1 MNNLPPLPENQRY
14 QVWQITR
21 QVPVPSGMFGSSDSV
36 EQLEILSAN
45 FSESDVIGVSVE
57 TLRRSPQ
64 PPFAIVLV
72 RKF

>member
-1 MNNLPPLPENQRY
+1 
-14 QVWQITR
+14 
-21 QVPVPSGMFGSSDSV
+21 MFGSSDSV